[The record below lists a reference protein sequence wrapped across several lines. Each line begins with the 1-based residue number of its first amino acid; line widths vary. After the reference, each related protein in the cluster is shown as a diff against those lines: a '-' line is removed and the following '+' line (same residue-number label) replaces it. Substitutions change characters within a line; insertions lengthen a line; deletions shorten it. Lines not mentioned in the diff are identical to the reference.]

1 MSQTTVAP
9 AGAVSALD
17 QAVIGQSLLAAARE
31 MGAKLYRSA
40 YSTIV
45 REAKDASTGILDAT
59 GQAVAQSDEL
69 IPVLVGSLSLTF
81 AGCAERY
88 PIETLQEDDFY
99 ISNHPYHGGQH
110 LQDVFIFMPIFWQ
123 GELIGFSSAVA
134 HHLDIG
140 GGAPGLNVMATDV
153 YQEGLILPPSK
164 YNLHRDWS
172 GGPFEQLV
180 ASNIRVPDQTIGD
193 FNAQFAAC
201 RVGIARVQELCARH
215 GAATVKAAMA
225 GMIDYCERRVRA
237 AIAALP
243 DGEYVGEDAVDDD
256 GIGETPLVVRA
267 TVRIKGDQMEV
278 DYTGTAP
285 QVATALNAPFAST
298 ISSTLGCLKGVL
310 TGPDVPFNE
319 GARRAVKIT
328 APLGSLLNPRFP
340 APVRA
345 RMEAIYRAY
354 DAVVRAL
361 GQAVPDRVIAPG
373 FDSTVATCLSFLDQG
388 RYRVYLE
395 IHNGG
400 YGASAHGDGC
410 DAVAGPLSNCTNVP
424 VESLDM
430 DFDFFRIEHYSLRP
444 GTGGTGIHRGGH
456 GSERSYRILR
466 PGVRFSI
473 YADRF
478 RIAAGGLADG
488 SPGTTGSCTVYRG
501 DQVFRLKSKD
511 NFALEPGDLLV
522 LQTGGGGGW
531 GNPASRDPVGAAR
544 DRRHA
549 LITQMAAE

>member
-1 MSQTTVAP
+1 MISP
-9 AGAVSALD
+9 LD
-17 QAVIGQSLLAAARE
+17 QAVIGQALLATARQ

-45 REAKDASTGILDAT
+45 REAKDASTGVLDAE

-81 AGCAERY
+81 AGCAARH
-88 PIETLQEDDFY
+88 PIAELKEGDFY

-110 LQDVFIFMPIFWQ
+110 LQDIFIFMPIFWE
-123 GELIGFSSAVA
+123 GRLIGFSASVA

-140 GGAPGLNVMATDV
+140 GGAPGLNIGATDV
-153 YQEGLILPPSK
+153 YQEGLIIPPSK
-164 YNLHRDWS
+164 YNLHRDWN

-180 ASNIRVPDQTIGD
+180 AANIRVPDQTIGD
-193 FNAQFAAC
+193 LNAQFAAC
-201 RVGIARVQELCARH
+201 RVGIARVHELCQRY
-215 GAATVKAAMA
+215 GAPTVTAAMA

-237 AIAALP
+237 AISALP

-256 GIGETPLVVRA
+256 GIGETPLTVRA
-267 TVRIKGDQMEV
+267 TVRVKGDSLEV
-278 DYTGTAP
+278 DYTGTAG

-373 FDSTVATCLSFLDQG
+373 FDSTVATCLSFLDDG

-400 YGASAHGDGC
+400 YGASSRGDGC

-430 DFDFFRIEHYSLRP
+430 DFDFFRIEHYALRP
-444 GTGGTGIHRGGH
+444 GTGGAGAHRGGN

-466 PGVRFSI
+466 DGVRFSI

-478 RIAAGGLADG
+478 RIAAGGLAG
-488 SPGTTGSCTVYRG
+488 GNPGTTGSCTVFRG
-501 DQVFRLKSKD
+501 NEVIGLKSKD
-511 NFALEPGDLLV
+511 NFALRRGDLLV

-531 GNPASRDPVGAAR
+531 GDATRRDPAGAAR
-544 DRRHA
+544 DLRHDLGVA
-549 LITQMAAE
+549 EAAE